1 MREPI
6 FLAEKMRRLSMGTGL
21 GHRDE
26 RTQVRVNAKT
36 IANMYSPTTSAEE
49 RTIM

>member
-1 MREPI
+1 
-6 FLAEKMRRLSMGTGL
+6 MGIGL

-36 IANMYSPTTSAEE
+36 TANMYSPTTSAEATYHHVRLIGSE
-49 RTIM
+49 I